1 MVTFPSQMTCVLFPD
16 PLFTD
21 KAMGKLLK
29 LAEPQFFHLRNGNK
43 NMYL

>member
-1 MVTFPSQMTCVLFPD
+1 MMVTFSSQIACVLFPD

-29 LAEPQFFHLRNGNK
+29 LAEPHFFSFK
-43 NMYL
+43 KWE